1 MFYNA
6 FKLLETQLGKY
17 IESIDGLK
25 EEVIM
30 YNITQVDAPTASD
43 KDLKDKVIL
52 SLVNIEEEVALK
64 NGNHYMQS
72 NLDLRYKNRPIFL
85 NLYVLITA
93 HYEDYTDSLERL
105 SNVVQFFQGK
115 NCFSLKDSPSDELL
129 KNRSAYEDLL
139 IYMDLFSLSF
149 EQLNHLWGSLGGKQY
164 PFLLYKMRLVR
175 IEENRITSFGNLV
188 TQIEVKEKVLVDK

>member
-6 FKLLETQLGKY
+6 FKLLETQLGTY
-17 IESIDGLK
+17 IESIEGSR

-30 YNITQVDAPTASD
+30 YNVSQVDSPSAAD
-43 KDLKDKVIL
+43 KDLKDKIML
-52 SLVNIEEEVALK
+52 SLVNLEEEATLK
-64 NGNHYMQS
+64 NGNHFTRNS
-72 NLDLRYKNRPIFL
+72 FDLRYKNPPVYL

-115 NCFSLKDSPSDELL
+115 NTFSLKDSPVEELL
-129 KNRSAYEDLL
+129 KKQSAYEDLL

-175 IEENRITSFGNLV
+175 IEENRITAFGNLV
-188 TQIEVKEKVLVDK
+188 TQIEIKEKVLIDK